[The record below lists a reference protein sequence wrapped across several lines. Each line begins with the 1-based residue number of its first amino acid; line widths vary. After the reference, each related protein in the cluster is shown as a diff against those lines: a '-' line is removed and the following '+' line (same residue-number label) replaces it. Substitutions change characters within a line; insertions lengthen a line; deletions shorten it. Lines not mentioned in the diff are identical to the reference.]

1 MSTADRPE
9 LNGGTVDVAVAV
21 IMEPGGACLLA
32 ERPAGKVYAGYW
44 EFPGG
49 KIEPGETVA
58 AALAREIAEELGLVV
73 RSSVPWLTRRH
84 TYPHAE
90 VRLHF
95 RRVFDWS
102 GVPHGREGQRFAWQ
116 TLDRFSVE
124 PMLPANGPI
133 LRALGL
139 PACYAVT
146 DAQARGV
153 DAFLARAVRAIA
165 GGVRLIQLREKAL
178 PVAEVEYLGRRL
190 MELAQPAGVRV
201 LVNSDLELARR
212 IGAHGVHLTAAQA
225 QALGSRPD
233 VEWCGVSCHTREEL
247 DRAVLIDADLV
258 VVGSV
263 APTPS
268 HPEIAPIGWAR
279 FAQIIEQTPIP
290 VYAIGGMTPGLLQ
303 AAREHGAHG
312 IAMQRAAW

>member
-1 MSTADRPE
+1 VPTADRPDQE
-9 LNGGTVDVAVAV
+9 GGIVDVAVAV
-21 IMEPGGACLLA
+21 IIGPDSACLLA

-49 KIEPGETVA
+49 KIESGESVA
-58 AALAREIAEELGLVV
+58 AALAREIAEELGIVV
-73 RSSVPWLTRRH
+73 GSSVPWLTRRH

-90 VRLHF
+90 VRLNF

-102 GVPHGREGQRFAWQ
+102 GTPRGREGQRLAWQ

-146 DAQARGV
+146 DAQAQGV
-153 DAFLARAVRAIA
+153 EAFLARAARAVA

-178 PVAEVEYLGRRL
+178 PIAEVEYLGRRL
-190 MELAQPAGVRV
+190 MEIAQPVGVRV
-201 LVNSDLELARR
+201 LVNSDLDLARR

-225 QALGSRPD
+225 QALGARPN
-233 VEWCGVSCHTREEL
+233 VEWCGVSCHTRAEF
-247 DRAVLIDADLV
+247 DRAVRIGADFV

-263 APTPS
+263 DPTPS
-268 HPEIAPIGWAR
+268 HPGIAPIGWAQ
-279 FAQIIEQTPIP
+279 FAQIIEQTPVP

-303 AAREHGAHG
+303 IAREHGAHG
-312 IAMQRAAW
+312 IAMQRAVW